1 MNITRG
7 IINKPVKTLIYG
19 PEGIGKTTF
28 AAQFPNVVFIDTE
41 HSTDHMD
48 VARFPVPQ
56 TWTELLRYVD
66 EAIASPDELKTLAI
80 DTIDWAERLCMQHI
94 LEDNHWDSIES
105 PGFGKGYTVLME
117 QFSKL
122 LDKLSML
129 PDRGVNVVLTAHTT
143 MRTVTLPEESG
154 NYDKWELKLQK
165 KTAPLVKEWADLM
178 LFANYKTMVIM
189 DEKSGKNKARGGQRV
204 MYTTHT
210 TTFDAKN
217 RFGLPDEMK
226 FSFDG
231 IRHLIP
237 STPNNKPE
245 APKPVEPP
253 QRIKP
258 TATMKV
264 VKPQSVRMPTETH
277 RALAQALTENGLS
290 LEDAEYVVNVKYGFA
305 PEGTKYAEYQV
316 ELLAQIMKEKDRFID
331 ICKAEKAARDQNDE
345 EVPF

>member
-1 MNITRG
+1 MMNVTKGVID
-7 IINKPVKTLIYG
+7 KPLKVLIYG

-56 TWTELLRYVD
+56 TWEELLGYVD
-66 EAIASPDELKTLAI
+66 EAIAHPDELKTLAV
-80 DTIDWAERLCMQHI
+80 DTVDWAERLCMQHV
-94 LEDNHWDSIES
+94 LDQNHWDSIES

-117 QFSKL
+117 QFAKL
-122 LDKLSML
+122 LDKLSIL
-129 PDRGVNVVLTAHTT
+129 PERGVNVVLTAHTT

-178 LFANYKTMVIM
+178 LFANYKTLVIM
-189 DEKSGKNKARGGQRV
+189 DDKSGKNKARGGQRM

-226 FSFDG
+226 FDYSG
-231 IRHLIP
+231 IKHLIP
-237 STPNNKPE
+237 TAENKPVE
-245 APKPVEPP
+245 PTKPVEPP
-253 QRIKP
+253 QRPKSNATFRVAMP
-258 TATMKV
+258 TATHAKL
-264 VKPQSVRMPTETH
+264 E
-277 RALAQALTENGLS
+277 QALKENNLT
-290 LEDAEYVVNVKYGFA
+290 LEDAEYVINVKYELA
-305 PEGTKYAEYQV
+305 PKGTKFTDYKK
-316 ELLAQIMKEKDRFID
+316 ELLDQVMAELDTFLGICTVEKQKR
-331 ICKAEKAARDQNDE
+331 ENPNNNDM
-345 EVPF
+345 PF